1 MTNFQMAHR
10 NLLLLVQ
17 SKHTMI
23 QRNVTDSRFH
33 PLLLI
38 LIRDTLLVRVG
49 LDPFLCPDGSGGT
62 FIELTQQ
69 VIEFWKISVC
79 CPLEAWM

>member
-1 MTNFQMAHR
+1 MNNFQIVHR

-38 LIRDTLLVRVG
+38 LIRDTLLVWVG
-49 LDPFLCPDGSGGT
+49 LDPFLRPNSSGGT
-62 FIELTQQ
+62 LIELTQ
-69 VIEFWKISVC
+69 
-79 CPLEAWM
+79 